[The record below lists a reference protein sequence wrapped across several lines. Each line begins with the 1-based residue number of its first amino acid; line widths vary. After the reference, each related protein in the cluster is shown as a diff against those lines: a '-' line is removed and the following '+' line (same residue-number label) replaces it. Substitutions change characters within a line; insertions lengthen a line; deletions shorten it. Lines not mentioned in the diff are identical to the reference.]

1 MQRARE
7 LEKHR
12 SIIFRLFVTED
23 LTREQAKLEFERRG
37 FGLRFTI
44 NQWNTLLRNLGV
56 FKNIR
61 GQDAIRARYIL
72 DQTANSGHCLIFAD
86 GVLQDNEE
94 IVRHCDRRQ
103 DAPKNK
109 TSPRN
114 LTWICLPFHIERLS
128 DPVTFRNFQYLL
140 FTTRVHFES
149 CFDTGEWAPD
159 HKGLYARTP
168 GLKAELV
175 VLNKL
180 HNAVFRALKQFE
192 RGENNRAQALLRNA
206 FALHRSVVEYR
217 HHRLLPDI
225 LGILLMVRRAG
236 HEELQ
241 QSIVVNLVS
250 LAKQVLPQ
258 NDPRRLML
266 ECLEKLNMEGLDLD
280 HLCPLYL
287 AFDVYCRFLW
297 MSKAGNNYIKAYYSY
312 NQARFPRADAGEFY
326 NLYKGRTFEEI
337 RNILARVDIEFE
349 KYSHENMTLWHTA
362 MEYLWSEE
370 KYVEMGFFCRHL
382 SNRIL
387 RLGGTFDYSQDPQ
400 LNHDVSTTHLLLGL
414 AEEAQGCLYTASES
428 FEQAARVRDLI
439 IPPDRWDPAREGAL
453 SKLVEVG
460 QQIGEMHTVDYNN
473 MLIEKM
479 YTAV

>member
-7 LEKHR
+7 CEKHR
-12 SIIFRLFVTED
+12 CLIFQLFVTEN

-37 FGLRFTI
+37 I
-44 NQWNTLLRNLGV
+44 NQWNTLLRDLGI

-61 GQDAIRARYIL
+61 GEDAVRARYNL

-94 IVRHCDRRQ
+94 IIRHCDRRQ
-103 DAPKNK
+103 DTPKSR

-114 LTWICLPFHIERLS
+114 ITWIWFPFNITKLS
-128 DPVTFRNFQYLL
+128 DPVIFRNFQYLL

-149 CFDTGEWAPD
+149 CFDRGEWAPN
-159 HKGLYARTP
+159 HKGLYARMP
-168 GLKAELV
+168 ELRAQLV

-180 HNAVFRALKQFE
+180 HNTVFRALKQLE
-192 RGENNRAQALLRNA
+192 KGENDRAQALLRSA
-206 FALHRSVVEYR
+206 FTLHRSV
-217 HHRLLPDI
+217 
-225 LGILLMVRRAG
+225 ILLMVRRAG

-241 QSIVVNLVS
+241 QSIVADLAS

-266 ECLEKLNMEGLDLD
+266 ECLKELNMKELDLD
-280 HLCPLYL
+280 KLRPLYL

-297 MSKAGNNYIKAYYSY
+297 MSKTGSNYIKAYYSY
-312 NQARFPRADAGEFY
+312 NQARFPRADAGELY
-326 NLYKGRTFEEI
+326 SLYKGRTLVEI
-337 RNILARVDIEFE
+337 QNILARVDVEFD

-370 KYVEMGFFCRHL
+370 KYVEMGFICRHL

-387 RLGGTFDYSQDPQ
+387 RLGEAFDYRQDPQ
-400 LNHDVSTTHLLLGL
+400 LNHDVSTTLLLLGL
-414 AEEAQGCLYTASES
+414 AQEAQGCPYTARES
-428 FEQAARVRDLI
+428 FEKAARVRDLI
-439 IPPDRWDPAREGAL
+439 IPRDRWDPARE
-453 SKLVEVG
+453 
-460 QQIGEMHTVDYNN
+460 
-473 MLIEKM
+473 
-479 YTAV
+479 